1 MFLIKIAA
9 EGNIQESARPVV
21 FGFGLTGCIR
31 PLRPI
36 RPLLFSSGIGI
47 EKTLGTDPN
56 GANGIWTQNSKSG
69 APFQVCKYVWKAT
82 KRPVVTKHT
91 HTPKHSHTHTHGA
104 MTRQRNST
112 IWASVSA
119 IRARDRPQNILTC
132 LLRALGYTL
141 AWQMHS
147 RGALSTPGSFIV
159 K

>member
-69 APFQVCKYVWKAT
+69 APFQVCGYGSGKQ
-82 KRPVVTKHT
+82 
-91 HTPKHSHTHTHGA
+91 
-104 MTRQRNST
+104 QRG
-112 IWASVSA
+112 
-119 IRARDRPQNILTC
+119 QL
-132 LLRALGYTL
+132 
-141 AWQMHS
+141 
-147 RGALSTPGSFIV
+147 
-159 K
+159 